1 MKKILIIRYGTIGDT
16 IFASAFLRE
25 LRKNLAS
32 AQIDFLA
39 DKTAKEVLKNCPYIN
54 NIIDLKRKW
63 KDIIYYINLFKN
75 YDTIYFLKNDSFLTL
90 TAFLSR
96 VKNRIGFGILRNKFL
111 TKTSPYK
118 EDRNEI
124 DCYLDL
130 LKISGYKAGSDRT
143 ELWLTNL
150 DEEKIKDK
158 LKDVNSK
165 KVIIQAYSRFSQ
177 KNWIDDYWVEVI
189 KYLSN
194 EMGVQIFYAGGSKDY
209 ELYEN
214 LNKKLSD
221 LKIKPINLCGQLSVT
236 ESFAFIKNMDLFI
249 GIDSGL
255 IHAAAA
261 LDIPAILLNG
271 ATSLKRW
278 TPRSDKCLVLS
289 KNFPCNPCCIQT
301 GVKKGCKNQT
311 PKCMLALTP
320 DLVIDVLK
328 NNKLF
333 SDT

>member
-1 MKKILIIRYGTIGDT
+1 MKKILVVRYGTIGDT

-25 LRKNLAS
+25 LRQNLPDV
-32 AQIDFLA
+32 QIDFLA
-39 DKTAKEVLKNCPYIN
+39 DKVAKEVVNNCTYIN
-54 NIIDLKRKW
+54 NIIDIKRKW
-63 KDIIYYINLFKN
+63 KDIVYYINIFKN

-111 TKTSPYK
+111 TKTAPYK

-130 LKISGYKAGSDRT
+130 LKICGYEVNSDKT
-143 ELWLTNL
+143 ELWLTPK
-150 DEEKIKDK
+150 DEEKIKGK
-158 LKDVNSK
+158 LKDINGK

-189 KYLSN
+189 KYLSDVM
-194 EMGVQIFYAGGSKDY
+194 ECQVFYSGGQKDF

-221 LKIKPINLCGQLSVT
+221 VKIKPVNLCGQLSVT
-236 ESFAFIKNMDLFI
+236 ESFAFIKNVDLFI

-261 LDIPAILLNG
+261 LDIPSILLNG

-278 TPRSDKCLVLS
+278 TPRSDKCTVLS

-311 PKCMLALTP
+311 PRCMLALTP
-320 DLVIDVLK
+320 DLVIDILK
-328 NNKLF
+328 KL
-333 SDT
+333 